1 MRICVVA
8 TLALLGLQPAF
19 ADDAKPTE
27 ESIKHLFE
35 TMGTSHLID
44 DMVGQMDK
52 TMRAS
57 VREGMHG
64 QTLNA
69 EQQKIFDD
77 MMTKLMSMMKEQID
91 WSAMEPLM
99 VRVYRDTFTQQ
110 EVDAM
115 VRFYSSP
122 AGRSVSRKLPVAMQE
137 SMQLMHERMQGLIP
151 RIGQLEKDTAQRMKE
166 AADSPAA
173 PPSPGAPPPAQSP
186 SAH

>member
-1 MRICVVA
+1 MRICVIA

-19 ADDAKPTE
+19 AGDAKPTE
-27 ESIKHLFE
+27 ESIRHLFA

-44 DMVGQMDK
+44 DMMGQMDK

-57 VREGMHG
+57 IRDGL
-64 QTLNA
+64 QAQSLNA

-77 MMTKLMSMMKEQID
+77 MMTKLMSMMKEQIN

-99 VRVYRDTFTQQ
+99 IRVYRDTFTQQ

-122 AGRSVSRKLPVAMQE
+122 AGRSVSGKLPVAMQE
-137 SMQLMHERMQGLIP
+137 SMQLMQERMRSLIP
-151 RIGQLEKDTAQRMKE
+151 RIGQLEKDTAQRLKE

-173 PPSPGAPPPAQSP
+173 APSPGAQPPT
-186 SAH
+186 H